1 MPNPEADRWN
11 EKYSQELE
19 LWLEMEPR
27 QLLVSFIHMLPKYG
41 LALDA
46 ACGVGTNAIFL
57 ARHGLN
63 VIGMDISEYALR
75 QAISR
80 VRFLGLPI
88 DVAVADLSRLW
99 LPPET
104 FDVITNFHFLERTTI
119 EVYKQ
124 AMKSGGYILFDT
136 FMAKFPSNDSPVFSL
151 EPGELRSFF
160 DNFEIIHYAEE
171 MLEHGR
177 NYRERSVA
185 RIVARKP

>member
-1 MPNPEADRWN
+1 MSNPEADRWN

-27 QLLVSFIHMLPKYG
+27 QLLVSFIHLLPNHG

-57 ARHGLN
+57 AQHGFK
-63 VIGMDISEYALR
+63 VIGIDISEYALR
-75 QAISR
+75 QLISR
-80 VRFLGLPI
+80 VRFLGLPV
-88 DVAVADLSRLW
+88 DVAVADLSHPW
-99 LPPET
+99 LPAQI

-124 AMKSGGYILFDT
+124 AMKSGGFILFDT
-136 FMAKFPSNDSPVFSL
+136 IMVEPPSIDSPVYYL
-151 EPGELRSFF
+151 EPGELRGFF
-160 DNFEIIHYAEE
+160 DDFEIIHYAEE
-171 MLEHGR
+171 RLGPGR
-177 NYRERSVA
+177 SFRERSAA